1 MTSLSFLINSILLG
15 IGLAMDAFSVSL
27 ANGLHNST
35 MKQKEEVKIASI
47 FALFQSLM
55 PMIGWICVHTLVEHF
70 QSFETYIPWIAL
82 VLLCYIG
89 GKMIYEGLKGVEV
102 EMNDG
107 TLLLQGNATSI
118 DALSVGFTTSTYSF
132 IEAIASSLIIGF
144 ITFLICMMGLKIGKK
159 AGTHIASRA
168 SLLGGIILI
177 AIGIEIF
184 LSHQLKI

>member
-107 TLLLQGNATSI
+107 TLLLQGN
-118 DALSVGFTTSTYSF
+118 D
-132 IEAIASSLIIGF
+132 
-144 ITFLICMMGLKIGKK
+144 
-159 AGTHIASRA
+159 
-168 SLLGGIILI
+168 
-177 AIGIEIF
+177 
-184 LSHQLKI
+184 